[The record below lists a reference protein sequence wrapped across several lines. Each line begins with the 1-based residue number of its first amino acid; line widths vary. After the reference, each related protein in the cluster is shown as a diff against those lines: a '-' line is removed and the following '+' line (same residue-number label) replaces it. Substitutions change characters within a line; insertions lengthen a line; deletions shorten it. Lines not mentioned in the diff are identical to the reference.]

1 MTGIV
6 EWVRLLR
13 YLGARAKK
21 IVILLGLQ
29 LAAAV
34 FEGVGVGMLLPVA
47 QFISQKG
54 DLGALVQAGPWW
66 RYLIEFFGWAGIPVS
81 LGALLGFSFTAILG
95 RQVFAFAAA
104 AYRIRSREG
113 DIHAVRA
120 RAFAGFLATQTNYQ
134 EEAPIGEIV
143 NEIVVE
149 AGRAVR
155 ALYNTIMVAGSLLLF
170 AVYFAGLLW
179 VSPKMTL
186 ASLGILGLS
195 ALAMVPLVRK
205 TGDVGEQI
213 TKHNQHLTR
222 FLVERL
228 KLAHLIRLSGTD
240 RAETQNMSR
249 ISRRQA
255 NMTAV
260 AQLLGE
266 RITLTLAPLAMAMG
280 FVLLYLGVE
289 FFGLSIEVMAIFL
302 LAIMRLLPVTRSL
315 MSDAQAIAANLASL
329 KLVTNR
335 LREIETASE
344 VKSGRREFA
353 TLSQGIRFEGVWF
366 DYGGDEPGTGEGVAA
381 LDGIDLDIPA
391 GRLTALVGP
400 SGAGKSTLIDLLPR
414 LRIPTAG
421 RILFDGTPLDEF
433 ALESLRAGIAFVPQR
448 PDLFDVS
455 VAEHI
460 RYGRPEAS
468 DEEIREAARL
478 AIAHEFIERLP
489 QGYESPLGQAGHRL
503 SGGQQQ
509 RLDLARALLRRS
521 PILILD
527 EPASDLDVESAGQ
540 LKQSLARIRERGD
553 ITLIVIAHS
562 FASIDH
568 ADQIVVL
575 QDGRVSERGTHD
587 QLASQDGWYA
597 RALVRQ
603 SGEIDGLTATDMRIS
618 R

>member
-6 EWVRLLR
+6 EWLRSMR
-13 YLGARAKK
+13 YLGARARK
-21 IVILLGLQ
+21 IVVLLGLQ
-29 LAAAV
+29 LLAAV
-34 FEGVGVGMLLPVA
+34 FEGIGVGMLLPVA

-66 RYLIEFFGWAGIPVS
+66 RYLIEFFAMAGIPVS
-81 LGALLGFSFTAILG
+81 LGALLGFSFAAILG

-120 RAFAGFLATQTNYQ
+120 RAFAGFLAARTNYQ

-155 ALYNTIMVAGSLLLF
+155 ALYNTIMVTGSLLLF
-170 AVYFAGLLW
+170 VVYFSGLMW
-179 VSPKMTL
+179 VSPEMTL
-186 ASLGILGLS
+186 ASLGILGVS

-205 TGDVGEQI
+205 TGDVGERI
-213 TKHNQHLTR
+213 TKYNQHLAR

-240 RAETQNMSR
+240 LAETQNLSR

-255 NMTAV
+255 NTTAA

-266 RITLTLAPLAMAMG
+266 RITLTLAPLAMALG

-302 LAIMRLLPVTRSL
+302 LAIMRLLPVTRTL

-329 KLVTNR
+329 RLVTTR
-335 LREIETASE
+335 LREIEAACE
-344 VKSGRREFA
+344 AKSGRREFA
-353 TLSQGIRFEGVWF
+353 ALAHGIRFEGVEF
-366 DYGGDEPGTGEGVAA
+366 AYGAGEPGLAEKVMALHGV
-381 LDGIDLDIPA
+381 DLEIPA

-414 LRIPTAG
+414 LRLPTAG
-421 RILFDGTPLDEF
+421 RILLDGTPLDEF

-460 RYGRPEAS
+460 RYGRPEAG
-468 DEEIREAARL
+468 DDEIREAARL
-478 AIAHEFIERLP
+478 AIADEFIERLP
-489 QGYESPLGQAGHRL
+489 QGYETPLGQAGHRL

-527 EPASDLDVESAGQ
+527 EPASDLDAESAGQ

-568 ADQIVVL
+568 ADQIVVMR
-575 QDGRVSERGTHD
+575 DGRVSERGTHD
-587 QLASQDGWYA
+587 QLAGNDGWYA
-597 RALVRQ
+597 RALARQ
-603 SGEIDGLTATDMRIS
+603 SGDVGDLAAAGAGT
-618 R
+618 